1 MINHSPKTKVVFMG
15 IIWPITKAHLL
26 VPKWINLNFNQLK
39 DGPSIK
45 THLTTINMVDE
56 LVIRLIAYDMILWQI
71 IYFGGYAHYPISSLH
86 LFPYKFTLLL
96 FLFLSLISHELAI
109 NIMLTIFFS
118 LISLKYFFLFFI
130 FLKVTPL
137 H

>member
-15 IIWPITKAHLL
+15 IIWPITNAHLL
-26 VPKWINLNFNQLK
+26 VPKWINLNLNQLK

-109 NIMLTIFFS
+109 NTMCHYFFS
-118 LISLKYFFLFFI
+118 YFLKIFYFILS
-130 FLKVTPL
+130 LKVTPL